1 MRSTETEGVPRTALK
16 LVGRNPLT
24 RLRRELPLWGSI
36 IAALALATPAL
47 AHNIGGSDAA
57 FVAATRGPDPIPFAY
72 LGAKHMVTGYDH
84 LLFLLGVIFFL
95 FRLRQIALYVSLF
108 SLGHSITLLAGVFF
122 DLHVD
127 PHLVDA
133 VIGLSVAYKAFDNL
147 GGFTTL
153 FKVQPDPRAAVFGFG
168 LIHGFG
174 LATKLQALNLNRE
187 GLLVN
192 LVSFNVGVEIGQ
204 VVALSLILVA
214 MTLWRRTRAFE
225 PTAQGANVLLMLAG
239 FVLAGQQIAGYV
251 FGGAVS

>member
-1 MRSTETEGVPRTALK
+1 MGVTRPRFAG
-16 LVGRNPLT
+16 LVTGL
-24 RLRRELPLWGSI
+24 LM
-36 IAALALATPAL
+36 ATWAGAAL
-47 AHNIGGSDAA
+47 AHNIGGTDAA
-57 FVAATRGPDPIPFAY
+57 FVAATRGPDPIPFMY

-84 LLFLLGVIFFL
+84 LLFLVGVIFFL

-108 SLGHSITLLAGVFF
+108 SLGHSVTLLAGVFF
-122 DLHVD
+122 DIHAD

-147 GGFTTL
+147 GGFRTL
-153 FKVQPDPRAAVFGFG
+153 FGVQPDPRAAVLGFG

-174 LATKLQALNLNRE
+174 LATKLQALNLNPQ

-204 VVALSLILVA
+204 VLSLSLILVV
-214 MTLWRRTRAFE
+214 MTLWRRTPVFDR
-225 PTAQGANVLLMLAG
+225 TAAGANVLLMLAG
-239 FVLAGQQIAGYV
+239 FVLAGQQVAGYI